1 MTVARTLCFALAA
14 IVVPLLAGHALAQ
27 GNETAAEP
35 TNTFS
40 DWVLETSG
48 EGANKVCFIATT
60 AKQLGAGPAKRSV
73 SVLYIS
79 AWPKDGIKSEIS
91 IKLGFTA
98 KAAAGAK
105 VSIGKEAFKLFI
117 NDERAFVA
125 DATQELKLVEAMK
138 KGAKLMVEATAQG
151 GGQVIDTYSLSG
163 LGQALQ
169 AQAAACP

>member
-1 MTVARTLCFALAA
+1 MIAARTLGFAL
-14 IVVPLLAGHALAQ
+14 VGVLVPMFAGTALAQ
-27 GNETAAEP
+27 GNEAATANP
-35 TNTFS
+35 TTFS
-40 DWVLETSG
+40 DWVLETSS
-48 EGANKVCFIATT
+48 EGANKFCYIATT
-60 AKQLGAGPAKRSV
+60 AQQLAAGPAKRSA

-91 IKLGFTA
+91 IKLGFVA

-105 VSIGKEAFKLFI
+105 VSIGKEVFKLFI
-117 NDERAFVA
+117 NNEHAFVS

-138 KGAKLMVEATAQG
+138 KGAKLTVEATAQG

-163 LGQALQ
+163 IGQALQ

>member
-1 MTVARTLCFALAA
+1 MTATRTLGFTLVGVLVSLFA
-14 IVVPLLAGHALAQ
+14 GTALAQ
-27 GNETAAEP
+27 GNEAATAAA
-35 TNTFS
+35 NTFG

-60 AKQLGAGPAKRSV
+60 AKQLGAGPAKRSA

-91 IKLGFTA
+91 IKLGFVA

-117 NDERAFVA
+117 NDEHAFVA
-125 DATQELKLVEAMK
+125 DATQELKLAEAMK
-138 KGAKLMVEATAQG
+138 KGAKLTVEATAQG

-163 LGQALQ
+163 IGQALQ